1 MSRQAQINRRT
12 AETDISLSLNLDG
25 SGVADVSTGIGFF
38 DHMLTLFAKH
48 GLVDLTVRCQGD
60 LHIDPHHSVEDVG
73 ICLGQAIAEAVGDK
87 QGLVRYGHAYVPM
100 DEALILCA
108 LDLSGRSFFASDLD
122 VEKRFIGEFDAELAP
137 EFFRAVADNAR
148 MNLHLRQLSGE
159 NGHHIVEGAFK
170 AFGRALDAATCHDER
185 VSGVPSTKGAL

>member
-73 ICLGQAIAEAVGDK
+73 ICLGQAIAEAGGDK
-87 QGLVRYGHAYVPM
+87 QGIVRYGHAYVPM
-100 DEALILCA
+100 DETLILCA

-170 AFGRALDAATCHDER
+170 AFGRALDAATRHDER
-185 VSGVPSTKGAL
+185 VNGVPSTKGAL

>member
-170 AFGRALDAATCHDER
+170 AFGRALDVATCHDER

>member
-170 AFGRALDAATCHDER
+170 AFGRALDAATRHDER